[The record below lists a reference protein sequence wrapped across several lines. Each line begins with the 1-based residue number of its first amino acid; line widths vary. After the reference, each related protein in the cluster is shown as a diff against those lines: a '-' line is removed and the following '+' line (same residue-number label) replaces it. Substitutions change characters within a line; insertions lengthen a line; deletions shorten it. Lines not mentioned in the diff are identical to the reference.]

1 MSANEATPIMN
12 VQVFRIEIEG
22 TFVGTYRRSVSQLLV
37 AATFV
42 RVTILEKSGRFL
54 L

>member
-22 TFVGTYRRSVSQLLV
+22 TFVGIGGPFRNLKVL
-37 AATFV
+37 AAVFV
-42 RVTILEKSGRFL
+42 
-54 L
+54 